1 MTSAPAGLLEQLD
14 ALGIADVGL
23 QQRLGTGLLAVEEA
37 LADAVASTDPLAG
50 EAGAHLVA
58 AGGKR
63 TRPLLCLLA
72 AELGDPGPLVTDA
85 AVVVEL
91 THLATLYHD
100 DVIDSAPVRRGV
112 PSAQEVWGNTV
123 AILTG
128 DLLFARA
135 SQIGAGLGT
144 DAVRIH
150 ARTFERLVLG
160 ELHETVGP
168 ALGVDAVEHYL
179 QVLSDKTGSLIATAA
194 RFGGM
199 FSGAPD
205 LTIEVLVAYGEKVGV
220 AFQLADDVLDLA
232 SRGAQ
237 SGKTPGTDLREGVPT
252 LPLLLLRRSVAEGDD
267 SPDTR
272 RLVQLVDG
280 DLGSDDALAEAVEL
294 LRRHPATERARAE
307 ARSWSAGAVRALDP
321 LPPGP
326 AKDALAAVATALADR
341 AS

>member
-1 MTSAPAGLLEQLD
+1 MTSPAIGPVDQLG
-14 ALGIADVGL
+14 ALGILDEAL
-23 QQRLGTGLLAVEEA
+23 QQRLLTGLLAVEGA
-37 LADAVASTDPLAG
+37 LASAVESTDPLAS
-50 EAGAHLVA
+50 EAGGHLVA

-72 AELGDPGPLVTDA
+72 AELGDPGPLVVDA

-100 DVIDSAPVRRGV
+100 DVIDSAPLRRGV

-144 DAVRIH
+144 EAVGIQ

-168 ALGVDAVEHYL
+168 QAGADPVEHYL

-199 FSGAPD
+199 FSGASAA
-205 LTIEVLVAYGEKVGV
+205 TIDVLVAYGEKVGV

-232 SRGAQ
+232 SGGVQ

-252 LPLLLLRRSVAEGDD
+252 LPVLLLRRAVEQGDS
-267 SPDTR
+267 SPDTG
-272 RLVQLVDG
+272 RLVDLVDG
-280 DLGSDDALAEAVEL
+280 DLSEDDTLAEAVDL
-294 LRRHPATERARAE
+294 LRRHPATEQARTEARAW
-307 ARSWSAGAVRALDP
+307 AAAAVRALEP
-321 LPPGP
+321 LPPSP
-326 AKDALAAVATALADR
+326 AKDALVAVAAAFADR
-341 AS
+341 AG